1 MKATETRPW
10 LKNYRPDDLKL
21 VMPEMSIFDY
31 LLMRNKDRM
40 TWPAMNYFD
49 RIFTVSELVEN
60 VYQTANAYAS
70 LGVKKD
76 DIVLVCAP
84 TTPET
89 VYTFYGLSLLGAV
102 PNMVDPRYSADGIHE
117 YIEEADIRVIMTIDV
132 AYDKVVEAIKGTKV
146 EKVIV
151 LSPAESLPKLLKF
164 GYLLKNPMVKNLPA
178 NFMHWADFIA
188 QGKDHKVEYIHGH
201 QESCCIIVHTGGTT
215 GKSKS
220 VMLSHNAIN
229 AVSFQYYKCLMK
241 SIRVA
246 GEDKFLD
253 IMPPFIAYGLGY
265 GVHLPLCAGIVS
277 VLIPKFEPENFAK
290 LVLKHKPQDVAG
302 APSHFLTLMKDKRMK
317 HADLSFFKNA
327 CAGGDNISLHNEEMV
342 SKFLLDHKAP
352 YPLTK
357 GYGMTEL
364 SAVATACM
372 LDVNRPGS
380 VGIPHADFLIAAF
393 DPETG
398 EELEMGQIGEICVHG
413 PTMMMGYYKN
423 PEETAHIMRTHADGL
438 KWIHTG
444 DLGYMDEDGFLY
456 IKGRLKRMI
465 IRTDGFKV
473 FPTVIE
479 DVITDCPDVALCTVV
494 GTEAVGEVQGQ
505 VPHVFFTMSPESVRF
520 SDEVI
525 EELKTRCKKSLA
537 EYFQPAY
544 FTKLDAMPLTPIG
557 KVDYRLLEEKSA
569 EMIAKRKK

>member
-10 LKNYRPDDLKL
+10 LSYYKPEDLAL
-21 VMPEMSIFDY
+21 TMPELSIMDY

-40 TWPAMNYFD
+40 TWPALNYFD
-49 RIFTVSELVEN
+49 RIFRYDEVFDSI
-60 VYQTANAYAS
+60 YQTANSFAS
-70 LGVKKD
+70 LGVKQG

-89 VYTFYGLSLLGAV
+89 VYTFYGLSLLGAI
-102 PNMVDPRYSADGIHE
+102 PNMVDPRYSAEGIRE
-117 YIEEADIRVIMTIDV
+117 YLLEADVKVVLTIDV
-132 AYDKVVEAIKGTKV
+132 AYEKVVEAIPGTLV
-146 EKVIV
+146 ERVIV
-151 LSPAESLPKLLKF
+151 LSPAESLPQPLRF
-164 GYLLKNPMVKNLPA
+164 GYLLKSPMKKHMPA
-178 NFMHWADFIA
+178 GFMHWAQFIA
-188 QGKDHKVEYIHGH
+188 QGKDYKVEYLHGH

-215 GKSKS
+215 GRSKS

-229 AVSFQYYKCLMK
+229 AVSFQYFKCLMK
-241 SIRVA
+241 SNRTA

-265 GVHLPLCAGIVS
+265 GVHLPLGAGIIS

-302 APSHFLTLMKDKRMK
+302 APSHFLVLMRDKRMK
-317 HADLSFFKNA
+317 NADLSFFKNA
-327 CAGGDNISLHNEEMV
+327 CAGGDSISLQNEAAV

-364 SAVATACM
+364 AAVTTACM

-380 VGIPHADFLIAAF
+380 VGIPHADFLIATF

-398 EELEMGQIGEICVHG
+398 EELEMGETGEICVHG

-423 PEETAHIMRTHADGL
+423 QAETDNIMRTHADGL

-456 IKGRLKRMI
+456 IKGRIKRVI

-473 FPTVIE
+473 YPAMIE
-479 DVITDCPDVALCTVV
+479 DVLNACPDVLFCSVV
-494 GTEAVGEVQGQ
+494 GTDAPGEVQGQ
-505 VPHVFFTMSPESVRF
+505 VPHAFFTVHAESTRT
-520 SDEVI
+520 EAEI
-525 EELKTRCKKSLA
+525 IAELKARCRKNLP
-537 EYFQPAY
+537 EYCQPAFY
-544 FTKLDAMPLTPIG
+544 TRLDAMPLTDIG
-557 KVDYRLLEEKSA
+557 KIDFRKLEALSPTLIGK
-569 EMIAKRKK
+569 